1 VVAVASVVAVAL
13 CREARGSVRRMSR
26 AVLISRSTAPTVT
39 EVDVPDPGEGEALV
53 DVTYSSVNYKDGL
66 ALAGDPG
73 VARIDPLVPGV
84 DVVGTVAGVGPGV
97 HDVAIG
103 DRVTLNG
110 AGAGESRHGGWTT
123 QAVVP
128 AASLVVLPD
137 AVSDDFAAA
146 IGTAGFTA
154 ALSVLAL
161 ARFVTPADGPV
172 VVTGA
177 SGGVGS
183 VTIPLLAARGYA
195 VTASTG
201 RTANRATLQALGA
214 TDVVDRAVFSEA
226 GKPMQKAVWAG
237 AVDSVG
243 GATLANLLASTR
255 WGGAVTACGLA
266 QDVQLPATVLPFIL
280 RGVSLLGI
288 NSVDAPAALRRQAW
302 DLLAAELDPRLLA
315 RVTRT
320 VGLEDAIALGPDVL
334 AGAVH
339 GRTIVDV
346 AR

>member
-1 VVAVASVVAVAL
+1 
-13 CREARGSVRRMSR
+13 MTR
-26 AVLISRSTAPTVT
+26 AVLVSSSAAPTIS
-39 EVDVPDPGEGEALV
+39 EIDVPDPGAGEALV
-53 DVTYSSVNYKDGL
+53 DVAYSSVNYKDGL
-66 ALAGDPG
+66 ALARDPG
-73 VARIDPLVPGV
+73 VARIDPLVPGI
-84 DVVGTVAGVGPGV
+84 DVVGTVAALGPGV

-103 DRVTLNG
+103 DRVVLNG
-110 AGAGESRHGGWTT
+110 AGAGENRHGGWSTC
-123 QAVVP
+123 AVVP

-137 AVSDDFAAA
+137 GVTEDFAAA

-161 ARFVTPADGPV
+161 SRFVDPADGPV
-172 VVTGA
+172 LVTGA

-183 VTIPLLAARGYA
+183 VAVPLLAGRGYT

-201 RTANRATLQALGA
+201 RTANTGALRTLGA
-214 TDVVDRAVFSEA
+214 TDVVDRSALSER
-226 GKPMQKAVWAG
+226 GRPMQRATWAG

-266 QDVQLPATVLPFIL
+266 QGSELPTTVLPFIL

-288 NSVDAPAALRRQAW
+288 NSVDAPAALRRHAW
-302 DLLAAELDPRLLA
+302 DLLAAELDPALLA

-320 VGLEDAIALGPDVL
+320 VTLSGAIAVGPEVV
-334 AGAVH
+334 AGRVH

-346 AR
+346 TR

>member
-1 VVAVASVVAVAL
+1 
-13 CREARGSVRRMSR
+13 MSR
-26 AVLISRSTAPTVT
+26 AVLVSRSTAPTIT
-39 EVDVPDPGEGEALV
+39 DVDVPDPGEGEALV

-97 HDVAIG
+97 HDVVIG

-110 AGAGESRHGGWTT
+110 AGAGEHRHGGWTR
-123 QAVVP
+123 AVVP

-161 ARFVTPADGPV
+161 ARFVAPSDGPV
-172 VVTGA
+172 LVTGA

-183 VTIPLLAARGYA
+183 VAIPLLAARGYT

-201 RTANRATLQALGA
+201 RLANRASLQALGA
-214 TDVVDRAVFSEA
+214 TDVVDRATLSEP
-226 GKPMQKAVWAG
+226 GRPMQKAVWAG

-266 QDVQLPATVLPFIL
+266 QDVQLPTTVLPFIL

-288 NSVDAPAALRRQAW
+288 NSVDAPAALRRAAW
-302 DLLAAELDPRLLA
+302 DLLAADLDPRLLA

-320 VGLEDAIALGPDVL
+320 VGLEDAIALGPDVI